1 MSRLTVDEYGG
12 FWDGDIAI
20 KPSSPVDAATLQ
32 VDHLRPTVIS
42 YTMPDGQSVKAFINF
57 SCHCW
62 TVKYDD
68 CPIGGQTKI
77 MDGIRP
83 RAFCPE
89 RFNASFG
96 VLELFQNLLNN
107 RIYLTPSDRN
117 FGMYNANFII
127 NGQSYTA
134 YFTIEKRKGRANGIR
149 YGLAI
154 KVESAYFCPQP
165 SKGSKVK
172 GVTLIGQALKGKKIK
187 YR

>member
-1 MSRLTVDEYGG
+1 MTRLTVDEYGG

-20 KPSSPVDAATLQ
+20 TPSSPVDAVTLQ
-32 VDHLRPTVIS
+32 VDHLLPTVIS
-42 YTMPDGQSVKAFINF
+42 YTMPDGQLVKAFINF

-68 CPIGGQTKI
+68 CPIGGQTQI

-89 RFNASFG
+89 RFNASYR
-96 VLELFQNLLNN
+96 VLALFQNLLNN

-117 FGMYNANFII
+117 FGMYNANCII

-134 YFTIEKRKGRANGIR
+134 YFTIEKRKGRANAIR
-149 YGLAI
+149 YALAI
-154 KVESAYFCPQP
+154 QVESAYFCTQP

-172 GVTLIGQALKGKKIK
+172 GVTLIGQTFKGKKIK